1 MAIGDTVSAAR
12 TNNLQARVAAVLG
25 IGAGTFGYGQG
36 VSSGQVSVGALADN
50 DHLSA
55 IYADMLKIG
64 VHQTGVAPSLIA
76 PINDSDLIGDETSTG
91 TNSTLKGIADFE
103 NLMSTYETNRFVLDP
118 SQAILTSVTSSSRT
132 SAWNGTISHAFNA
145 SWNNADA
152 IRNFFNT
159 GGQIRFT
166 ASRSGGSS
174 TAKNSDWSSLLSS
187 MGTVQFGMDDTV
199 STGTGNQTSIGY
211 TDLTSSD
218 QVVFRQQGS
227 SYAENRYIVRARLL
241 SSTSIRFTVSFDD
254 LDTGNGVGVE
264 IDENVDGTIQSVIT
278 QYRAAGTYITAAPGN
293 YTAISNL

>member
-36 VSSGQVSVGALADN
+36 VSSSQVSVGALADN
-50 DHLSA
+50 DHLSG

-76 PINDSDLIGDETSTG
+76 PIDDSDLIGDETSTG

-118 SQAILTSVTSSSRT
+118 SQAILTSASSATRT
-132 SAWNGTISHAFNA
+132 SAWNGTLTDTTTAT
-145 SWNNADA
+145 WNSADE

-159 GGQIRFT
+159 GGQVRFT

-174 TAKNSDWSSLLSS
+174 TAKNSDWTSLLAS
-187 MGTVQFGMDDTV
+187 MGTVRFNATTTV
-199 STGTGNQTSIGY
+199 STGTGVETSIGY
-211 TDLTSSD
+211 TDLTFSD
-218 QVVFRQQGS
+218 QVVFNQQGS
-227 SYAENRYIVRARLL
+227 SYAENSYIIRARLL
-241 SSTSIRFTVSFDD
+241 SSTSIRFVVYFSDF
-254 LDTGNGVGVE
+254 DTGNGVGAE
-264 IDENVDGTIQSVIT
+264 IDEEIDGTLQSVVT
-278 QYRAAGTYITAAPGN
+278 QYRAAGTYVTAVPGN
-293 YTAISNL
+293 YV